1 MDFSRAAH
9 VALNTNQPCST
20 FFKPLLR
27 QFTVIIPCS
36 RPPLCNLVRSHSA
49 AAAFL
54 AGEVESFMATGH
66 PHPHPHHHDTSVPAI
81 STTSSTTSITPPSN
95 PITTTTSNH
104 SNHSTSHASIAA
116 APTNAQIPHVRLMCS
131 YGGRILP
138 RPGDHLLRYV
148 GGETRIVSFP
158 RNASFS
164 TLVSLLSSLSPSHF
178 THKSPPIIKYQLPN
192 EDLDSLISLC
202 SDDDLINM
210 LDELDR
216 LNPASKSPRLRFFL
230 FPSSQSG
237 AFGSV
242 LSTGESNQWFLDAL
256 NSASPTAVGSVLERR
271 RSEASSSMVS
281 DPPDYLTGID
291 TGSDRSPVNVDSDPT
306 ETIEPVEPVVPAPLQ
321 EAPVQPAQAP
331 PVYYMPQ
338 PMPVYYMPAPVSYM
352 QPSLEG
358 QGNMPVRG
366 YIPMPISRQVYYS
379 KENEQFVEMGPSS
392 FVYEQ
397 ATGGAYVRAPL
408 SYPPAAVYPPQADTD
423 KKSPAV
429 PGMDVR
435 GLAS

>member
-1 MDFSRAAH
+1 MRIVRTMDFSTAAH
-9 VALNTNQPCST
+9 VALNTNQPSST
-20 FFKPLLR
+20 FFKPLFR
-27 QFTVIIPCS
+27 QLTVIHPCS
-36 RPPLCNLVRSHSA
+36 RTPLCNLVRSHSA

-54 AGEVESFMATGH
+54 TGEFQSFMASGH
-66 PHPHPHHHDTSVPAI
+66 PHPHPHPHPSSHPHHHDTSVPAI
-81 STTSSTTSITPPSN
+81 TTSSTSSSSAAAATTISITPPSN

-104 SNHSTSHASIAA
+104 SNHSTPHTSIAA

-178 THKSPPIIKYQLPN
+178 THKSPPIIKYQLPH

-291 TGSDRSPVNVDSDPT
+291 TGSDRYTPDFYL
-306 ETIEPVEPVVPAPLQ
+306 LQ
-321 EAPVQPAQAP
+321 KLVKFW
-331 PVYYMPQ
+331 V
-338 PMPVYYMPAPVSYM
+338 
-352 QPSLEG
+352 
-358 QGNMPVRG
+358 
-366 YIPMPISRQVYYS
+366 
-379 KENEQFVEMGPSS
+379 
-392 FVYEQ
+392 
-397 ATGGAYVRAPL
+397 
-408 SYPPAAVYPPQADTD
+408 
-423 KKSPAV
+423 
-429 PGMDVR
+429 
-435 GLAS
+435 